1 MRIEY
6 EETLDD
12 IVDSQCR
19 AADRSMSIK
28 RARWQSAFWTA
39 LFSGIILFMYL
50 TIRGATLAERFFFTI
65 FGIVAGAAGYW
76 LTFRRR
82 MKRRVLKYLCER
94 MQSDGPFSFVVE
106 LRDDCIWTR
115 QGGTQMSFDW
125 VNVAN
130 VVDAID
136 GVEFYMHN
144 GGFVIVL
151 NKGFLT
157 AESRNDFMK
166 TANQHLN
173 DKAHKIKDMPQI

>member
-12 IVDSQCR
+12 LVNSQCR

-28 RARWQSAFWTA
+28 RARWQSAFWSA
-39 LFSGIILFMYL
+39 LFSGIMLFMYL
-50 TIRGATLAERFFFTI
+50 TIRGATLAERFIFTV

-76 LTFRRR
+76 LTFHRR
-82 MKRRVLKYLCER
+82 MKRRVLKYLRER
-94 MQSDGPFSFVVE
+94 MQSDGPFRFVVE
-106 LRDDCIWTR
+106 LRDDCIWTK

-125 VNVAN
+125 GYVAD
-130 VVDAID
+130 VVDASD

-144 GGFVIVL
+144 GGFMIVL

-157 AESRNDFMK
+157 AENRNDFIK
-166 TANQHLN
+166 VANQRMS
-173 DKAHKIKDMPQI
+173 DTTRK